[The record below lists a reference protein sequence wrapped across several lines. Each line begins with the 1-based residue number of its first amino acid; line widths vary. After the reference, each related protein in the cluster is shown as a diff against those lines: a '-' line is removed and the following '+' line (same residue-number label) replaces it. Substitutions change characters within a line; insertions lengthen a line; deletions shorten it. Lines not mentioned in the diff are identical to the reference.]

1 MLQPLAHHYQ
11 APDVAMPWWALVRAA
26 EVTE

>member
-1 MLQPLAHHYQ
+1 MSQLRGYHYQ
-11 APDVAMPWWALVRAA
+11 ALYVTMPWWALVRAA

>member
-1 MLQPLAHHYQ
+1 MLQLLAHHYQ
-11 APDVAMPWWALVRAA
+11 ALYVTMPRWTLVRAA